1 MPEEAR
7 PVRLFR
13 HIKIKDG
20 MSETNDN
27 EPLIGDSTEPG
38 VGARAA
44 TIYALV
50 AHRLAAFYDHGYW
63 ITQDQGATLCG
74 EWLMR
79 SKQRMPMK
87 ERRQLSDL
95 SDQLATQIKSSLSRE
110 AGLYTAHE
118 LMESLDPRHISELGA
133 SIMEECVRIL
143 KEAEAG

>member
-1 MPEEAR
+1 
-7 PVRLFR
+7 
-13 HIKIKDG
+13 
-20 MSETNDN
+20 MSATHDSQPFGAGSMDDTNA
-27 EPLIGDSTEPG
+27 EPG

-143 KEAEAG
+143 KKADTE